1 MTTAMQNRAKQLKN
15 AKRGG
20 YIPTIAKDI
29 NKYKV
34 QKIKK
39 ALEEAKQI
47 ASELEDEAFE
57 FDDQVSMQKAIGAIT
72 VIELIEQ
79 ALNSAH

>member
-20 YIPTIAKDI
+20 YVPTIAKDV

-34 QKIKK
+34 QKIKR
-39 ALEEAKQI
+39 ALEEAKLI
-47 ASELEDEAFE
+47 ASELEDDAFE
-57 FDDQVSMQKAIGAIT
+57 FDDQVSMKKAIGAIT

>member
-20 YIPTIAKDI
+20 YVPTIAKDI
-29 NKYKV
+29 NKHKV
-34 QKIKK
+34 QKIKR
-39 ALEEAKQI
+39 ALEEARQI

>member
-20 YIPTIAKDI
+20 YIPTIAKDV

-34 QKIKK
+34 QKIKR

-47 ASELEDEAFE
+47 VNELEDDACE

-79 ALNSAH
+79 ALNGAH